1 MALIQ
6 GSGWKAH
13 FDEERNLYTARTS
26 VPGAIKLFEINEE
39 VFESLKS
46 DEMSDD
52 DKYCLIHDKGRKL
65 YMDIDDRCGPPY
77 TVVLDDDYKTLC
89 PWAELPESNTVWP
102 EALTDAAVE
111 LFASEANNR
120 EQRREK
126 RAKRE
131 QEKDKE

>member
-1 MALIQ
+1 MTLIQ

-77 TVVLDDDYKTLC
+77 TIVLDDDYKTLC

-102 EALTDAAVE
+102 EALTDAVVE

>member
-1 MALIQ
+1 MTLIE

-39 VFESLKS
+39 VFKSLQS

-77 TVVLDDDYKTLC
+77 TIVLDDDYKTLC

-102 EALTDAAVE
+102 EALTDAVVE